1 MTNNHQ
7 TTPEEEAYERLLDE
21 NWDALS
27 ESARCVITEAHAAA
41 YKHHLVSN
49 VCLMLEEYEEALE
62 KMRLAAAK
70 VNDRECELLMELVRR
85 AITAAA
91 SADLFDED
99 TLVGYGTYR
108 RDLHGYYRMV
118 SDMIRYTL
126 YREWNRERLA
136 KRDPIDEEDFP
147 F

>member
-1 MTNNHQ
+1 MTNTHQ

-49 VCLMLEEYEEALE
+49 VCFMLEEYEEALE
-62 KMRLAAAK
+62 KMRLAAAD
-70 VNDRECELLMELVRR
+70 VTDRGCELLMELARR
-85 AITAAA
+85 AIAAAA
-91 SADLFDED
+91 SVDLFDED

-108 RDLHGYYRMV
+108 RDLHGYYQMV
-118 SDMIRYTL
+118 SDMIRDAL
-126 YREWNRERLA
+126 YDKWRR
-136 KRDPIDEEDFP
+136 KRSAEEGRIDFDNVP